1 MKWLYK
7 AINWNVHELFM
18 SSYLFLPKDTKYKSK
33 EQSVNL
39 CLNILFH
46 NRELSASSFVSKRRF
61 KRPFEA
67 LYHEQALK
75 QIIFKIQQ

>member
-18 SSYLFLPKDTKYKSK
+18 CSYLFLPKDTKYKSK

-46 NRELSASSFVSKRRF
+46 NRELSASLLFLNADLRGR
-61 KRPFEA
+61 
-67 LYHEQALK
+67 LK
-75 QIIFKIQQ
+75 HFIMNNL